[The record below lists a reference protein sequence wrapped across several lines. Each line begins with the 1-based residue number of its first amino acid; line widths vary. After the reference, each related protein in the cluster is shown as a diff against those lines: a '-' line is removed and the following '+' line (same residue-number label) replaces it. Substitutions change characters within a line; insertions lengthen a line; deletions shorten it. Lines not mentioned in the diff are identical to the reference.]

1 MVYTL
6 RRKKSWQQ
14 PMEKVPIET
23 GKETL
28 IEIEKGG
35 RGLGLSLVGGSDT
48 VLSSIVIHEVYPD
61 GAAAFDGRL
70 KTADQLLE
78 VNGQSLRGLTHEQAI
93 SILRRTPA
101 KVRLLV
107 YRDVNVQMS
116 LLDPP
121 YMIHDLELVKKPGRG
136 LGISIVGRKDE
147 PGVYISEIVKGGLA
161 EADGRLM
168 QGDQILKI
176 NNVDVSTKMQED
188 VAAMFK
194 TISGKLSIRVGRW
207 KLGEAANRFQHIS
220 RTSNPPSTATSPNMQ
235 RPPTTASP
243 SEPSTNGTSGLKTVS
258 DGDEDRRVPSP
269 APTPSSG
276 GYMAAPDVPQVLVQD
291 ETIARGEL
299 SPVTEEPGSST
310 DLKSLAEPAE
320 IGLLPINEEGSE
332 SLLIHLKKDE
342 GCQWGMGIGRR
353 PRGILVTSLQ
363 PGSTAAEKLHV
374 GDRIMAVNGVAISDQ
389 NGAVTM
395 VKSSGNK
402 VTLQVARPTRVPTSH
417 Y

>member
-1 MVYTL
+1 
-6 RRKKSWQQ
+6 
-14 PMEKVPIET
+14 MEKVPIET

-107 YRDVNVQMS
+107 YRDVNVQLS

-220 RTSNPPSTATSPNMQ
+220 RTSNPPSTATSPNLQ
-235 RPPTTASP
+235 RAPATVPAAAPQSPLAAAPEPT
-243 SEPSTNGTSGLKTVS
+243 TNGTSGVKMTPG

-269 APTPSSG
+269 APAPSSG

-291 ETIARGEL
+291 ETATRGEL
-299 SPVTEEPGSST
+299 SPVTEEPGSSS

-320 IGLLPINEEGSE
+320 IGLLPINEEGSDN
-332 SLLIHLKKDE
+332 LLIHLKKDE

-353 PRGILVTSLQ
+353 PRGILITSLQ

-374 GDRIMAVNGVAISDQ
+374 GDRILAVNGVAISDQ